1 MSATTTS
8 SPLATLAGTASSQP
22 LALWQGVVQANAPVD
37 AGLLNH
43 WTAAEGLAPPRG
55 QVFWLPTPASAS
67 AQERALE
74 QHCRQQLMQDAMD
87 GHTSLRVLYGA
98 PAQQLRA
105 LRECLQLL
113 AQEARAAVAA
123 PPNTSTAD
131 ATTHSAANAGAGTG
145 TNADSTALLAAALQH
160 GHAPSLR
167 CRDCVDPTSEQRLF
181 SRLLAGRAD
190 PARGTGPR

>member
-1 MSATTTS
+1 MPATTTS

-22 LALWQGVVQANAPVD
+22 QALWQGVVQANAPVD

-43 WTAAEGLAPPRG
+43 WTAAEGLTPPRG

-74 QHCRQQLMQDAMD
+74 QRCRQQLMQDAMD

-113 AQEARAAVAA
+113 AQE
-123 PPNTSTAD
+123 TM
-131 ATTHSAANAGAGTG
+131 
-145 TNADSTALLAAALQH
+145 AAALPH

-167 CRDCVDPTSEQRLF
+167 CRECVDPVSEQRLF
-181 SRLLAGRAD
+181 SRLLAGRAELD
-190 PARGTGPR
+190 RGNQPE

>member
-87 GHTSLRVLYGA
+87 GHTSLRMLYGA

-113 AQEARAAVAA
+113 AQKAMAATAA

-131 ATTHSAANAGAGTG
+131 ANTRTEANAGTR
-145 TNADSTALLAAALQH
+145 TNADSAALLATALQH

-167 CRDCVDPTSEQRLF
+167 CRDCLDPASEQRLF

-190 PARGTGPR
+190 PARGTGLR